1 MKSEDAPLRDENTA
15 DNAGDAPVQSH
26 ARQAI
31 PKFDLAEQILAG
43 QRKFTSIK
51 RTAPSKNRI
60 RNSDR
65 NSNVETEIKKQS
77 APNPITIPAKDNSQ
91 DQIISEIVAR
101 DIQNFR
107 SGRVAR

>member
-15 DNAGDAPVQSH
+15 DKAGDAPVQSH

-43 QRKFTSIK
+43 QRKFASMK

-60 RNSDR
+60 R

-77 APNPITIPAKDNSQ
+77 ALNPIPVPAKDNSQ

-107 SGRVAR
+107 SGRTKR